1 MNKAKSPVTSKEWKE
16 IGERIRDI
24 REQKN
29 LTQENVAD
37 ETGITS
43 SYFARIER
51 GEERPKIDV
60 IKSIVKA
67 LKIKTSNILP
77 F

>member
-1 MNKAKSPVTSKEWKE
+1 MRKVTSPVTDAEWKKAGDS
-16 IGERIRDI
+16 IRII
-24 REQKN
+24 REEKD

-37 ETGITS
+37 KAGITA

-51 GEERPKIDV
+51 GEERPTIDV
-60 IKSIVKA
+60 IKSIVRA
-67 LKIKTSNILP
+67 LRIKMSNILP